1 MLDNFKQL
9 QKVCDSIESLENIIN
24 SMNLKPV
31 LNESERVLQVPTDK
45 VDVLI
50 QAKKLIKEY
59 NLWKEEE
66 EYITQ

>member
-9 QKVCDSIESLENIIN
+9 QKVCDSIEDLENIIN
-24 SMNLKPV
+24 SIDLKPT

-45 VDVLI
+45 IDVLI

-66 EYITQ
+66 E

>member
-24 SMNLKPV
+24 SMDLKPV

-45 VDVLI
+45 IDVLI

-66 EYITQ
+66 K

>member
-24 SMNLKPV
+24 SMDLKPV
-31 LNESERVLQVPTDK
+31 LNESKRVLQVPTDK
-45 VDVLI
+45 IDVLI
-50 QAKKLIKEY
+50 QAKKLIIEY

-66 EYITQ
+66 K

>member
-24 SMNLKPV
+24 SMDLKPV
-31 LNESERVLQVPTDK
+31 LNESKRVLQVPTDK
-45 VDVLI
+45 IDVLI
-50 QAKKLIKEY
+50 QAKKLIKKY

-66 EYITQ
+66 K

>member
-1 MLDNFKQL
+1 MLDDFKQL
-9 QKVCDSIESLENIIN
+9 QKVYDSIESLENIIN
-24 SMNLKPV
+24 SMDLKPT

-45 VDVLI
+45 IDVLI

-66 EYITQ
+66 

>member
-24 SMNLKPV
+24 SMDLKPT
-31 LNESERVLQVPTDK
+31 LNKSERVLQVPTDK
-45 VDVLI
+45 IDVLI

-66 EYITQ
+66 E

>member
-9 QKVCDSIESLENIIN
+9 QKVCDSIEGLENIIN
-24 SMNLKPV
+24 SMDLKPT

-45 VDVLI
+45 IDVLI

-66 EYITQ
+66 E

>member
-9 QKVCDSIESLENIIN
+9 QKVCDSIEDLENIIN
-24 SMNLKPV
+24 SIDLKPT

-45 VDVLI
+45 IDVLI

-66 EYITQ
+66 D